1 MEVYVPK
8 EETIQNPRRRTKW
21 NENKQSVQER
31 VQNNNNIDA
40 KKFRRMDTLR
50 ILMQLK
56 DKKGDQ
62 AEL

>member
-40 KKFRRMDTLR
+40 KKIQKNGHIENFNAVKR
-50 ILMQLK
+50 
-56 DKKGDQ
+56 
-62 AEL
+62 